1 MKTLKFNE
9 EEIDLLV
16 ALYEDELKEAGSYM
30 DKLKQTLAKLKKQA
44 VTTELEPV
52 STGKK
57 RGRKPKIHSEEPMPI
72 IVEKKKRGR
81 KPKIPFEESKLIFG
95 KKRGRKP
102 KILQEY
108 TPLVTM
114 VENTSSPRKRKAR
127 KTKKHASLKIKA
139 EKLPKVEMPVTEEI
153 KP

>member
-16 ALYEDELKEAGSYM
+16 ALYEDELKEAESYM
-30 DKLKQTLAKLKKQA
+30 DKLQQTLNKLKKQVEPA
-44 VTTELEPV
+44 EVEPV

-57 RGRKPKIHSEEPMPI
+57 RGRKPKSQSEVTMP

-81 KPKIPFEESKLIFG
+81 KPKVQSEEPKLIFG

-108 TPLVTM
+108 SPLVKM
-114 VENTSSPRKRKAR
+114 VELGTDSGKRRAR
-127 KTKKHASLKIKA
+127 KTKKQAALKFKA
-139 EKLPKVEMPVTEEI
+139 GKLTEVEVPVIEEL